1 MDNFRVIFCHKQAT
15 SALLRFM
22 LFDNTT
28 ACAPD
33 ALPKLSSLV
42 QEPAP
47 RTNVVLHPKAAIGSV
62 ATPLGFCTSDWERE
76 TEFTAHV
83 DVQGG
88 IWPVFLA
95 RFTTQD
101 PPFMLARRVDASFV
115 DLARARHL
123 PDTELQLLRIAYE
136 ALMEG

>member
-1 MDNFRVIFCHKQAT
+1 MDNYRVIFCHKQAT

-28 ACAPD
+28 VCVPG
-33 ALPKLSSLV
+33 ALPELSVLIDTPDTAS
-42 QEPAP
+42 
-47 RTNVVLHPKAAIGSV
+47 NVVLHPKAAIGRIASQ
-62 ATPLGFCTSDWERE
+62 LGFAPSEWERE
-76 TEFTAHV
+76 SEFSAHV
-83 DVQGG
+83 DVPGAV
-88 IWPVFLA
+88 WPVFLA

-101 PPFMLARRVDASFV
+101 PPFMMAGRIGASFV

-123 PDTELQLLRIAYE
+123 PATELQLLRLAYE